1 MTIFQSYNWTEVLIW
16 AVQNKM
22 TAWHHFVIF
31 SVTLIPFLCTWNGK
45 GYGVFLSHLFYC
57 GSAFQTNLVMQ
68 QRSIALVLTHTSRVA
83 MQLGRRAAWCNR
95 SNRFKEK
102 SGEKE
107 GKRVKRG
114 KERGEKNLRE
124 KRRKKKTKKKPPKV
138 ACNQWPMDGRT
149 DGLTVK
155 MARRVA
161 CTRLKRKQIEK

>member
-1 MTIFQSYNWTEVLIW
+1 MKIFDNPTYRQHLMTIFQSFKWTEVLIW

-83 MQLGRRAAWCNR
+83 MQLGRGAAWCNR
-95 SNRFKEK
+95 RRRFKEL
-102 SGEKE
+102 GEKGKKWGKRE
-107 GKRVKRG
+107 KRVKRE
-114 KERGEKNLRE
+114 KERGEKRKKKRE
-124 KRRKKKTKKKPPKV
+124 KRKKK
-138 ACNQWPMDGRT
+138 
-149 DGLTVK
+149 
-155 MARRVA
+155 
-161 CTRLKRKQIEK
+161 KQRQLL